1 MVYFS
6 CVLVGEFI
14 IALND
19 YFLNAILRLVNM
31 VSAQCYQCCYVMLT
45 WYHQWLAV
53 SANYRDANVN
63 LKLNKLCKVK
73 ISKTFRNLEEK
84 R

>member
-6 CVLVGEFI
+6 SVVLVGEFI

-31 VSAQCYQCCYVMLT
+31 VSSV
-45 WYHQWLAV
+45 V
-53 SANYRDANVN
+53 SANHRDANVN

-73 ISKTFRNLEEK
+73 ISKTFRNLEK
-84 R
+84 KG